1 MTTDRFTAIEHFAE
15 ADAEHLTGR
24 QLAAIRSAAPAF
36 QSWFRA
42 LGTCEAVV
50 TCDLIELPYPRRFAM
65 WRAATSP
72 APFVRIFNRMMVVQY
87 LGAGGERRTLL
98 VEPTEWELA
107 ANTPFFAR
115 LATTMPDRARD
126 RVVEEHGTV
135 QSHLERLGIAPEDV
149 DEIAF
154 DHLHTQDLRV
164 WLGTTRPQPDLVA
177 VGKARADEPVEPY
190 FPNAKLLV
198 MRDEWEMLPAL
209 HPLQASW
216 YQPTTFADLRPDAIE
231 VLDGDTLLGPGVAL
245 LRTPGHSLGNH
256 TVVLNTST
264 GIWTQSENG
273 VHPELYQP
281 ERSRIPGV
289 ARHAREYGHEVILNA
304 NTPELTATQYNNMVK
319 EKLIADHGGPG
330 GDWVQHLCSSE
341 LTPWRLAPGCSPSF
355 TFGSITHGT
364 LQRSAST

>member
-1 MTTDRFTAIEHFAE
+1 MSVGEHIEHFAE
-15 ADAEHLTGR
+15 ADAEHLSGR
-24 QLAAIRSAAPAF
+24 QLAAVREAAPAF
-36 QSWFRA
+36 ASWFGA
-42 LGTCEAVV
+42 LGTCEAVE

-72 APFVRIFNRMMVVQY
+72 APFVRIFNRMMVVQF
-87 LGAGGERRTLL
+87 LDAAGKRRTLL

-115 LATTMPDRARD
+115 LASSMPNRARE
-126 RVVEEHGTV
+126 RVVVEHGTV
-135 QSHLERLGIAPEDV
+135 QSHLALLGIAPEDV
-149 DEIAF
+149 DYLTF

-164 WLGTTRPQPDLVA
+164 WLGTTAPQPDLVA
-177 VGKARADEPVEPY
+177 VGKAHAEEPVEPF

-198 MRDEWEMLPAL
+198 MREEWEMLDVL
-209 HPLQASW
+209 HPLQQSW
-216 YQPTTFADLRPDAIE
+216 YQPATFADVRRDAVE

-245 LRTPGHSLGNH
+245 LRTAGHSLGNH
-256 TVVLNTST
+256 TIVVNVTS

-273 VHPELYQP
+273 VHPEMYQP

-319 EKLIADHGGPG
+319 EKLIADRGGPDG
-330 GDWVQHLCSSE
+330 EWMQHLCSSE
-341 LTPWRLAPGCSPSF
+341 LTPWRLAPACSPSF
-355 TFGSITHGT
+355 THGAISHGT
-364 LQRSAST
+364 LVD